1 MSNTTGI
8 KGIIINNR
16 KEYSTLSPTLPLVE
30 YNELTINIL
39 NIVKAMPFSKI
50 KQMSQ
55 FSKVLFEVV

>member
-39 NIVKAMPFSKI
+39 NIVKGNA
-50 KQMSQ
+50 
-55 FSKVLFEVV
+55 LFKNKANES